1 MFTGLITE
9 VGRVVATTP
18 LANGAELTIE
28 APATAARAATGASIA
43 VDGVCLTATHVTPTG
58 FRVQAVGVT
67 LERTTLGRL
76 STGSRV
82 NLEPSLR
89 VGDELGGHLVTGHV
103 DATGTVHATEAK
115 GDAWLLTIGLPGDI
129 ARFVAVRGSLA
140 VAGVSLTVAAIDGTR
155 ATFSIIPHTKSATT
169 LGDLRPGDPVNLEV
183 DLVARYLERFLA
195 VEGRAAGSAPAPPS
209 AVTLELLKEKF
220 S

>member
-9 VGRVVATTP
+9 VGRIAAATP
-18 LANGAELTIE
+18 LPNGLEFTIE

-58 FRVQAVGVT
+58 FRAQAVGVT

-76 STGSRV
+76 RPGSRV

-103 DATGTVHATEAK
+103 DATGTVAATEAK
-115 GDAWLLTIGLPGDI
+115 GDAWLLTIALPDDLV
-129 ARFVAVRGSLA
+129 RFVAIRGSLA
-140 VAGVSLTVAAIDGTR
+140 VAGVSLTVAGLAANR
-155 ATFSIIPHTKSATT
+155 ATFSIIPHTKGATT

-195 VEGRAAGSAPAPPS
+195 VEGRAAPAASAS
-209 AVTLELLKEKF
+209 AVTMELLKEKF

>member
-9 VGRVVATTP
+9 IGQVTAATP
-18 LANGAELTIE
+18 LPNGTTLTID
-28 APATAARAATGASIA
+28 APATALRAALGASIA
-43 VDGVCLTATHVTPTG
+43 IDGVCLTVTALATPRFTL
-58 FRVQAVGVT
+58 QAVGVT

-76 STGSRV
+76 RVGSRV

-103 DATGTVHATEAK
+103 DATGTVAATTPD
-115 GDAWLLTIGLPGDI
+115 GDAWLLGVTLPDDI
-129 ARFVAVRGSLA
+129 ARFVALRGSLA
-140 VAGVSLTVAAIDGTR
+140 VAGVSLTVAALDGTR
-155 ATFSIIPHTKSATT
+155 ATFSIIPHTKTATT

-183 DLVARYLERFLA
+183 DLVARYLARFLE
-195 VEGRAAGSAPAPPS
+195 VEGRAAGRPSPS
-209 AVTLELLKEKF
+209 AVTMELLKEKF